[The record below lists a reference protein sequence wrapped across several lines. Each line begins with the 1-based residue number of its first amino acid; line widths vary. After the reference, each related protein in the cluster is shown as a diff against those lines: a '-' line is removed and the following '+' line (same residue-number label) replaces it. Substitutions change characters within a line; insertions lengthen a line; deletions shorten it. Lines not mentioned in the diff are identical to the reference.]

1 MFLKEQWSLRR
12 SAIDFMTRTLMLL
25 SSAFRDAS
33 SRYID
38 DNYSA
43 HLNSRLV
50 STRHLNEIG
59 FNAFQFLQHDTRFR
73 KVVIIYMQVG
83 C

>member
-12 SAIDFMTRTLMLL
+12 SVIDFMTRTIMLM
-25 SSAFRDAS
+25 SSAFRNAP

-38 DNYSA
+38 DNESA

-50 STRHLNEIG
+50 STRHLSEIG
-59 FNAFQFLQHDTRFR
+59 FNAFQFLQHDVRFR
-73 KVVIIYMQVG
+73 KVVSIYMQVI